1 MSNFRILT
9 SLLALLLFGNIALA
23 DIVCNGT
30 SDDLNTALAFSTFL
44 SATTGTYMVWY
55 KPTGTPPVT
64 GASCFQGE
72 FIIGDQDTTGYTG
85 IQRNANYTG
94 GVDRLC
100 VMNYDGN
107 FDEVAVAYTN
117 NAWTH
122 LVWQHSGG
130 NLLFYKDGA
139 LVSSTASGNTGDLSH
154 VFRLCKPGSG
164 ATPYG
169 QGVIGD
175 ALIFPTALSAAE
187 IEVIGKSHLRR
198 IASSAPSGSWELGSC
213 GDGASCN
220 TNTFLDQS
228 GNARPL
234 TAAGTTG
241 AASAYLT
248 YPWGVE

>member
-1 MSNFRILT
+1 MSSLHILT

-23 DIVCNGT
+23 DVICDGT
-30 SDDLNTALAFSTFL
+30 DDALDTGLAFSNFL
-44 SATTGTYMVWY
+44 SNTTGTYMVWY
-55 KPTGTPPVT
+55 KPTGTANSS
-64 GASCFQGE
+64 GNGCFQGE
-72 FIIGDQDTTGYTG
+72 FIIGDQNSTGYTG
-85 IQRNANYTG
+85 ILRNSNYTG

-100 VMNYDGN
+100 VWNYDGT
-107 FDEVAVAYTN
+107 FDEIAVAYTN

-122 LVWQHSGG
+122 LAWQHSGG

-139 LVSSTASGNTGDLSH
+139 LVSSTASGNTGALDQTFL
-154 VFRLCKPGSG
+154 LCKPGAG
-164 ATPYG
+164 ATPFG
-169 QGVIGD
+169 EGTIGE
-175 ALIFPTALSAAE
+175 AAIFSSALSAGE
-187 IEVIGKSHLRR
+187 IAAIAGSRLHR

-213 GDGASCN
+213 GEGASCN

-241 AASAYLT
+241 ASSAFVT